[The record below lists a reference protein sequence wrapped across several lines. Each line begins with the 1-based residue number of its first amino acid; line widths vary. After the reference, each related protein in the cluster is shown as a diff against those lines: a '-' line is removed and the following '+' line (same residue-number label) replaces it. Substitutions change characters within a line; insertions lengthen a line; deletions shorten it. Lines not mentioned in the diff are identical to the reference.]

1 MDHAKK
7 ISIVMNFDVDMDDC
21 RKLTIWG
28 GGGGWG
34 KGEESLYVESGF
46 HQYMSV
52 AL

>member
-28 GGGGWG
+28 GVEVGE
-34 KGEESLYVESGF
+34 GEESLYVESGF

>member
-7 ISIVMNFDVDMDDC
+7 ISAVMNFNVDMDDC

-28 GGGGWG
+28 GGG
-34 KGEESLYVESGF
+34 EESLYVESSL